1 MAEPVKRKTLIVGN
15 WKCNCD
21 LAFIRDFIN
30 NSLNK
35 VVINTSILE
44 VMIAP
49 PMIHIPAVKAL
60 LTSPIS
66 VMAQNVSA
74 CPKGSYTGEVN
85 AESLKDFGIDWVLL
99 GHSERREIFQDTA
112 EKILMKLDEAHK
124 QNMNVLLCIPD
135 RLDEKDFTK
144 SWTLMEKKLEFVRD
158 KNVDWKRIA
167 LVYEPV
173 PGVAAKRAVTAE
185 TVNDACEKIRTWLQE
200 KVEGGEEVRVLFAG
214 AITETNCKLYL
225 AQPHIDGFLLGK
237 ESLLPVFAQ
246 IVKITNDAK
255 GDPDASPK

>member
-144 SWTLMEKKLEFVRD
+144 SWTLMEKKLEFVRGNFRSTRRQERRLEAHCAGVRARARSGGQTRGHCCNRERRVCED
-158 KNVDWKRIA
+158 SH
-167 LVYEPV
+167 
-173 PGVAAKRAVTAE
+173 VAAGEGRRRRGSESALCWGYYCNQLQALSRATPH
-185 TVNDACEKIRTWLQE
+185 RWLP
-200 KVEGGEEVRVLFAG
+200 G
-214 AITETNCKLYL
+214 IT
-225 AQPHIDGFLLGK
+225 PHK
-237 ESLLPVFAQ
+237 E
-246 IVKITNDAK
+246 
-255 GDPDASPK
+255 